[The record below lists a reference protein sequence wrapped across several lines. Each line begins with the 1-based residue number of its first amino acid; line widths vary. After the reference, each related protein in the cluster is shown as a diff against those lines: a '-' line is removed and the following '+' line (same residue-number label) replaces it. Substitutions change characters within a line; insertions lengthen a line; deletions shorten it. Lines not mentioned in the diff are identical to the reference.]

1 MNKAFFQDKCILVT
15 GSCGTIGSELIHQL
29 LKEYGVKKLIGIDNN
44 ETELFFLSQR
54 HLEHKEAEF
63 YLADIRDHQ
72 KLYNLMQGVDIVF
85 HAAAY
90 KHVAMCEISPFE
102 AVQTNI
108 LGVKNIVSAAAE
120 NGVEKVIFTSSD
132 KAANP
137 TNVMGTSKLMGER
150 LITAA
155 NQTVNYNGTIFAST
169 RFGNVLGS
177 NGSVIPIFRE
187 QIREG
192 KPITLTDPQM
202 TRFIMSIPGAVQLVI
217 NSAQIACGGEVFVT
231 KMPVI
236 RIQDL
241 AEVMIEELPSQFGRK
256 PEDIDIKIIGIKPG
270 EKLYEELM
278 TDEETSR
285 TVELEQYFSVLPAL
299 RMHYGNIDYS
309 YEGVLSETIDN
320 AYNSHN
326 ETPLSKADLKD
337 FLIRSKLIEGLD

>member
-1 MNKAFFQDKCILVT
+1 MNKSYFQDKCILVT
-15 GSCGTIGSELIHQL
+15 GSCGTIGSELVHQCL
-29 LKEYGVKKLIGIDNN
+29 EKYGVKKLIGIDNN
-44 ETELFFLSQR
+44 ETELFFLGQR
-54 HLEHKEAEF
+54 YLEHKEAKF
-63 YLADIRDHQ
+63 YLADIRDPQ
-72 KLYNLMQGVDIVF
+72 KLYHIMQGVDIIF

-108 LGVKNIVSAAAE
+108 LGVKNIISAAAE
-120 NGVEKVIFTSSD
+120 NGVGQVIFTSSD

-155 NQTVNYNGTIFAST
+155 NQTINRNGTIFAST

-202 TRFIMSIPGAVQLVI
+202 TRFIMSIPEAVQLVI
-217 NSAQIACGGEVFVT
+217 NTAQFACGGEVFVT

-241 AEVMIEELPSQFGRK
+241 AEVMIEELAPQFGKK
-256 PEDIDIKIIGIKPG
+256 PEDIEIKVVGIKPG

-285 TVELEQYFSVLPAL
+285 TVELEHYFSVLPAL
-299 RMHYGNIDYS
+299 RMHYGNIEYS
-309 YEGVLSETIDN
+309 YDGVLSEGIDT
-320 AYNSHN
+320 AYNSRN
-326 ETPLSKADLKD
+326 ATPLTKSDLRD
-337 FLIRSKLIEGLD
+337 FLIRSKLIKGLD